1 MEASF
6 CEEAALAACTAV
18 SGVGG
23 VQTVTERG
31 LRSVL
36 GVHLLMPCA
45 LLQVPSSLQEAS
57 LLPLGPQRAGPSLRA
72 WTRLQTSV
80 TSVLASKVTCGA
92 QSTGPWQEGAV
103 RQGHCSPHR
112 GL

>member
-23 VQTVTERG
+23 VRTVTERG

-36 GVHLLMPCA
+36 GVHLL
-45 LLQVPSSLQEAS
+45 
-57 LLPLGPQRAGPSLRA
+57 RFKD
-72 WTRLQTSV
+72 RL
-80 TSVLASKVTCGA
+80 
-92 QSTGPWQEGAV
+92 
-103 RQGHCSPHR
+103 
-112 GL
+112 